1 MKVIVGWNV
10 GYCYGVKRALSGTLK
25 ELEKSDDIS
34 CLGKLIHNQTIM
46 NELTDKGL
54 DVVDNIE
61 DAKDKVIIR
70 AHGVS
75 EETYEKAKYLNK
87 EIYDYT
93 CPNVLKIH
101 AIASEYSKKDY
112 YIILVGKKNHPEVV
126 GTISFC
132 GPNSCIVESIED
144 VNSLRLDNIKN
155 LLIISQTTFNID
167 EFNKIVDEINKRFK
181 IENIIIKNTI
191 CAEPI
196 RRQEEANELSKEVDY
211 MVVVGDKSSSNA
223 KELYNKALKNCEK
236 TILINN
242 ESELP
247 NEVYSYNK
255 VGVISSA
262 STSIETVNN
271 VVKVLKKY

>member
-1 MKVIVGWNV
+1 MKIIVGWNV
-10 GYCYGVKRALSGTLK
+10 GYCYGVKRALSGTIK

-75 EETYEKAKYLNK
+75 KETYEKAKHLNK

-132 GPNSCIVESIED
+132 GSNSCILESIED

-191 CAEPI
+191 CAESI